1 MQHLILENRTYTGFE
16 VALPMMR
23 KSEDNTEYKLVDRVE
38 SVRERADLLIIRDV
52 MQHWPAED
60 IEYVVEFFMRK
71 FKYAFLTNDH
81 IASTKPLKD
90 IKPGGYRPINLGVF
104 PDLEEVLAVDFNGNV
119 KVSYLYTGP
128 GAVK

>member
-81 IASTKPLKD
+81 IASS
-90 IKPGGYRPINLGVF
+90 RS
-104 PDLEEVLAVDFNGNV
+104 GNTPR
-119 KVSYLYTGP
+119 LIGR
-128 GAVK
+128 